1 MNRNRF
7 FALAAMLI
15 LLCLPLAACKSKNP
29 HGLVFVPDG
38 SESVYMLGSDETRS
52 VYALGGTVNCTSG
65 GEMKALSLCLADE
78 SISISDV
85 ASAAA
90 DDLKSERIEANTYAD
105 SGTVEYLYDTFT
117 LICLSGQSG
126 NTDIWFVPPGTTAA
140 MLGNYAK

>member
-78 SISISDV
+78 SISISDI
-85 ASAAA
+85 ASAVEAA
-90 DDLKSERIEANTYAD
+90 YLRALKEHRPLVILGS
-105 SGTVEYLYDTFT
+105 LYMYGSVYSAFFRLKT
-117 LICLSGQSG
+117 LAPQG
-126 NTDIWFVPPGTTAA
+126 V
-140 MLGNYAK
+140 

>member
-1 MNRNRF
+1 
-7 FALAAMLI
+7 MLI

-78 SISISDV
+78 SISISDI
-85 ASAAA
+85 ASAVEAA
-90 DDLKSERIEANTYAD
+90 YLRALKEHRPLVILGS
-105 SGTVEYLYDTFT
+105 LYMYGSVYSAFFRLKT
-117 LICLSGQSG
+117 L
-126 NTDIWFVPPGTTAA
+126 VPQGV
-140 MLGNYAK
+140 

>member
-7 FALAAMLI
+7 FALAVMLI

-65 GEMKALSLCLADE
+65 GEMKALSLCLAD
-78 SISISDV
+78 
-85 ASAAA
+85 
-90 DDLKSERIEANTYAD
+90 DLKSERIEANTYAD

-117 LICLSGQSG
+117 LICLSGRSG

>member
-78 SISISDV
+78 SISISDI
-85 ASAAA
+85 ASAVEAA
-90 DDLKSERIEANTYAD
+90 YLRALKEHRPLVILGS
-105 SGTVEYLYDTFT
+105 LYMYGSVYSAFFRLKT
-117 LICLSGQSG
+117 L
-126 NTDIWFVPPGTTAA
+126 VPQGV
-140 MLGNYAK
+140 